1 VRDARLYYAPWLT
14 PGSHAAMAGCATSG
28 TLTHWFRDRFAQE
41 LPRDEAFAT
50 LAAEAAASPPGANGL
65 IALPYFSGE
74 RTPIH
79 DPDARGAFFGL
90 NLTHGRGDMYRAL
103 IEGIANGVAHVME
116 TYAEAGAAPER
127 VLAVGGGVRN
137 ALWLQST
144 SDISGLPQIVA
155 EKTVGASYGDAFLAR
170 MALGE
175 AAPEDIERWN
185 PVERVVQPAEHTA
198 LARQYALFKRLYP
211 ATRDIAAA
219 LARA

>member
-1 VRDARLYYAPWLT
+1 MSR
-14 PGSHAAMAGCATSG
+14 
-28 TLTHWFRDRFAQE
+28 
-41 LPRDEAFAT
+41 EA
-50 LAAEAAASPPGANGL
+50 EGSPPGANGL

-90 NLTHGRGDMYRAL
+90 NLTHTRGDLYRAV
-103 IEGIANGVAHVME
+103 IEGVANGTAHVIE
-116 TYAEAGAAPER
+116 TYREAGAAPTR
-127 VLAVGGGVRN
+127 ALAVGGGTKN

-144 SDISGLPQIVA
+144 SDISGVPQIVA

-175 AAPEDIERWN
+175 ALSEDIARWN
-185 PVERVVQPAEHTA
+185 PAARIVEPAANPTLDA
-198 LARQYALFKRLYP
+198 QYALFKRLYP

-219 LARA
+219 LSAPQA